1 MAAEITVTP
10 PSGEIQAKL
19 DAIHVR
25 VTGAEVWND
34 DGTQHR
40 YRFRL
45 DPPSGS
51 ESITWSGYS
60 ELFNVSA
67 DGKHEWN
74 TYIFP
79 VDGEWTIRFH
89 DEEADTDE
97 ATLAVTVV

>member
-1 MAAEITVTP
+1 MAAALTITP
-10 PSGEIQAKL
+10 PSGEIQASL
-19 DAIHVR
+19 DAVR
-25 VTGAEVWND
+25 VNVTGAEVNND

-40 YRFRL
+40 YRIRL
-45 DPPSGS
+45 DPPAGS

-74 TYIFP
+74 NYIFP
-79 VDGEWTIRFH
+79 VAGSWTLRLH
-89 DEEADTDE
+89 DEEADSDE

>member
-1 MAAEITVTP
+1 MAAALTITP

-19 DAIHVR
+19 DAVHVR
-25 VTGAEVWND
+25 VTGATVNND
-34 DGTQHR
+34 DGTQKR
-40 YRFRL
+40 YRIRL
-45 DPPSGS
+45 TAPAGS

-60 ELFNVSA
+60 ELFNVSH

-79 VDGEWTIRFH
+79 VAGAWTVRLH
-89 DEEADTDE
+89 DEEEDTDA